1 MSDNNSNKSKESKEI
16 KEKEKK
22 DEENKEEEK
31 SEKENRRSRKK
42 KGKKKEEEEKEEE
55 KKEKEEKEKEEEEK
69 EKEEKEE
76 EKKEE
81 EKGEEEK
88 KEEEKEEEENIPEE
102 VRYGKNG
109 PFKLRRRTP
118 REKNIPIF
126 EDKLSQLLYE
136 IKNYSLLVNKVDTY
150 ANAIPLGSFCFSI
163 SFILY
168 GFYEAKVNKE
178 KDDFLYYIL
187 FLFGGIGQIISGI
200 FEYIKGRTFPANL
213 YLLYG
218 IYFFSIYYFYYY
230 DTGNPLILDDDIKPF
245 FYGSWAVLSFPIFI
259 GSIQSNLFFI
269 LQTFFAFAFFIV
281 RCIGEYKNSSKLNE
295 LVSGILE
302 LVTGFISLY
311 ICVSQIINEA
321 LKFRAIPSV
330 PMNQENDIDIF
341 TK

>member
-1 MSDNNSNKSKESKEI
+1 MSDNNSNKSKEI
-16 KEKEKK
+16 KEEEEKK

-31 SEKENRRSRKK
+31 SEKENRRSRKR

-55 KKEKEEKEKEEEEK
+55 KKK
-69 EKEEKEE
+69 
-76 EKKEE
+76 
-81 EKGEEEK
+81 
-88 KEEEKEEEENIPEE
+88 EEKEEEENIPEE

-109 PFKLRRRTP
+109 PFKLRRRAP

-126 EDKLSQLLYE
+126 EDKLSQLLFE

-281 RCIGEYKNSSKLNE
+281 RCIGEYKNNNTLNE

>member
-1 MSDNNSNKSKESKEI
+1 MSDNNSNKSKEI
-16 KEKEKK
+16 KEEEEKK

-31 SEKENRRSRKK
+31 SEKENRRSRKR

-55 KKEKEEKEKEEEEK
+55 KKKEK
-69 EKEEKEE
+69 
-76 EKKEE
+76 
-81 EKGEEEK
+81 
-88 KEEEKEEEENIPEE
+88 KEEEENIPEE

-109 PFKLRRRTP
+109 PFKLRRRAP

-126 EDKLSQLLYE
+126 EDKLSQLLFE

-230 DTGNPLILDDDIKPF
+230 DNGNPLILDDDIKPF

-302 LVTGFISLY
+302 LITGFISLY

>member
-1 MSDNNSNKSKESKEI
+1 M
-16 KEKEKK
+16 
-22 DEENKEEEK
+22 
-31 SEKENRRSRKK
+31 
-42 KGKKKEEEEKEEE
+42 
-55 KKEKEEKEKEEEEK
+55 
-69 EKEEKEE
+69 
-76 EKKEE
+76 
-81 EKGEEEK
+81 
-88 KEEEKEEEENIPEE
+88 
-102 VRYGKNG
+102 
-109 PFKLRRRTP
+109 
-118 REKNIPIF
+118 
-126 EDKLSQLLYE
+126 
-136 IKNYSLLVNKVDTY
+136 
-150 ANAIPLGSFCFSI
+150 
-163 SFILY
+163 
-168 GFYEAKVNKE
+168 NKE

-200 FEYIKGRTFPANL
+200 FEYFKGRTFPANL

-245 FYGSWAVLSFPIFI
+245 FYVSWAVLSFPIFI

-311 ICVSQIINEA
+311 ICVSQITNEA
-321 LKFRAIPSV
+321 LKFRAIPTV

>member
-1 MSDNNSNKSKESKEI
+1 MSDNNSNKSKEI
-16 KEKEKK
+16 KEEEEKK

-31 SEKENRRSRKK
+31 SEKENRRSRKR
-42 KGKKKEEEEKEEE
+42 KGKKKEEEEKKEE
-55 KKEKEEKEKEEEEK
+55 KKK
-69 EKEEKEE
+69 
-76 EKKEE
+76 
-81 EKGEEEK
+81 
-88 KEEEKEEEENIPEE
+88 EEKEEEENIPEE

-109 PFKLRRRTP
+109 PFKLRRRAP

-126 EDKLSQLLYE
+126 EDKLSQLLFE

-200 FEYIKGRTFPANL
+200 FEYFKGRTFPANL

-230 DTGNPLILDDDIKPF
+230 DNGIPLILDDDIKPF

-281 RCIGEYKNSSKLNE
+281 RCIGEYKNNNTLNE

-321 LKFRAIPSV
+321 LKFRAIPTV

>member
-1 MSDNNSNKSKESKEI
+1 MSENNSNKSKESKEI

-22 DEENKEEEK
+22 DKENKEEEK
-31 SEKENRRSRKK
+31 REKENRRARKK
-42 KGKKKEEEEKEEE
+42 KGKKKEE
-55 KKEKEEKEKEEEEK
+55 
-69 EKEEKEE
+69 EEKEE

-245 FYGSWAVLSFPIFI
+245 FYGSWAMLSFPIFI
-259 GSIQSNLFFI
+259 GSIQSNLLFI

>member
-1 MSDNNSNKSKESKEI
+1 MSDNNSNKSKEI
-16 KEKEKK
+16 KEEEEKK

-31 SEKENRRSRKK
+31 SEKENRRSRKR

-55 KKEKEEKEKEEEEK
+55 KKK
-69 EKEEKEE
+69 
-76 EKKEE
+76 
-81 EKGEEEK
+81 
-88 KEEEKEEEENIPEE
+88 EEKEEEENIPEE

-109 PFKLRRRTP
+109 PFKLRRRAP

-126 EDKLSQLLYE
+126 EDKLSQLLFE

-200 FEYIKGRTFPANL
+200 FEYFKGRTFPANL

-281 RCIGEYKNSSKLNE
+281 RCIGEYKNNNTLNE

-321 LKFRAIPSV
+321 LKFRAIPTV